1 MTVRDP
7 LRARLFGYGVPYRVR
22 FAQSGEVL
30 PLETGAA
37 QEARALASELEV
49 LQGLPR
55 STEQQDREEENEW
68 ALSMPFGRC
77 GVNGLPR
84 EYLRVYHLQEGFL
97 DVLSNQGYS
106 ERAISEGEVLKIVPG
121 MVIRVRARP
130 RPGHRVLVG
139 FQTEDRTPLLGNAA
153 PFTLDFQVPEEF
165 AARLVKAHAAFA
177 EVKQLYL
184 EGKSLY
190 RSILQ
195 NFFNAMEQALSGNEE
210 IIRIQGEARRQ
221 GAYDVDD
228 EQSLS
233 VRQRDL
239 LSPEVVGRIGRQDED
254 LFRFPGMF
262 GGITTLFKLIPQE
275 E

>member
-1 MTVRDP
+1 MIDRDP

-30 PLETGAA
+30 PLDTGAA
-37 QEARALASELEV
+37 REAMALATELEV

-55 STEQQDREEENEW
+55 SAEQQGEEEENEW

-77 GVNGLPR
+77 GVEGLPR

-97 DVLSNQGYS
+97 DVLSDQGYS
-106 ERAISEGEVLKIVPG
+106 ERAINEGEVLQVIPG

-153 PFTLDFQVPEEF
+153 PFTLDFQVPDEF
-165 AARLVKAHAAFA
+165 AARLVKTHAAFA
-177 EVKQLYL
+177 AAKKFWLDGNPMFNSVLKDFFDTMKEVV
-184 EGKSLY
+184 
-190 RSILQ
+190 R
-195 NFFNAMEQALSGNEE
+195 GNEE
-210 IIRIQGEARRQ
+210 ITRMQLEARRQ

-228 EQSLS
+228 ERALS
-233 VRQRDL
+233 VRQGDL
-239 LSPEVVGRIGRQDED
+239 ITPEVVGRIRQQDED

-262 GGITTLFKLIPQE
+262 GGITTLFKLMSQE

>member
-1 MTVRDP
+1 MIGRDP
-7 LRARLFGYGVPYRVR
+7 LRARLFGYGVPYRVH

-37 QEARALASELEV
+37 QEARALATELEV

-55 STEQQDREEENEW
+55 STERQDESEENEW

-77 GVNGLPR
+77 GVDGLPC

-97 DVLSNQGYS
+97 DVLSTQGYS

-153 PFTLDFQVPEEF
+153 PFTLDFQVPDEF
-165 AARLVKAHAAFA
+165 AARLVKTHAAFA
-177 EVKQLYL
+177 AVRQLFL
-184 EGKSLY
+184 EDKPLY
-190 RSILQ
+190 QKMLKD
-195 NFFNAMEQALSGNEE
+195 FFSTMEQALSGNEE
-210 IIRIQGEARRQ
+210 ITRIQLEARRQ

-228 EQSLS
+228 EQALS
-233 VRQRDL
+233 VRQGDL
-239 LSPEVVGRIGRQDED
+239 ITPEVVGRISQQDED

-262 GGITTLFKLIPQE
+262 GGITTLFKLMPQE